1 MAVWELPG
9 KKWEL
14 WKEINKAEAVC
25 SLCDSYETDWGVEFQ
40 NMWPSIFS
48 STCQIFNGT
57 LQSRETA
64 CSGTLGRMDGMMEL
78 NRKMSQNMTVTNLQ
92 GVYAEYCSKPYTGT
106 AHAAVYNAQRL
117 KHAQNYARQGASYV
131 LTQDFSIFIWT
142 TKKYAKDLGL
152 SNMNHIQMFRVTL
165 HRCVLSTIPDH
176 WNCTVWGLWSF
187 YVCHSRWISADL

>member
-40 NMWPSIFS
+40 NMWPGIFS

-78 NRKMSQNMTVTNLQ
+78 NRKMSLLKYDSDKLGGCICRILLKILHRNCTCSRLQ
-92 GVYAEYCSKPYTGT
+92 CTMVGPCSKLRKTRSFLCLNPRFLHLYMD
-106 AHAAVYNAQRL
+106 HEEIRQRL
-117 KHAQNYARQGASYV
+117 G
-131 LTQDFSIFIWT
+131 TF
-142 TKKYAKDLGL
+142 KYESHPD
-152 SNMNHIQMFRVTL
+152 VT
-165 HRCVLSTIPDH
+165 
-176 WNCTVWGLWSF
+176 CT
-187 YVCHSRWISADL
+187 

>member
-25 SLCDSYETDWGVEFQ
+25 SLCGSYETDWGAEFQ

-78 NRKMSQNMTVTNLQ
+78 NRKMSPLK
-92 GVYAEYCSKPYTGT
+92 YDSDKLAEYCSQSSTGI
-106 AHAAVYNAQRL
+106 AHAAIYNAQWL
-117 KHAQNYARQGASYV
+117 KHAQNYARQGASSV
-131 LTQDFSIFIWT
+131 LT
-142 TKKYAKDLGL
+142 
-152 SNMNHIQMFRVTL
+152 
-165 HRCVLSTIPDH
+165 
-176 WNCTVWGLWSF
+176 
-187 YVCHSRWISADL
+187 